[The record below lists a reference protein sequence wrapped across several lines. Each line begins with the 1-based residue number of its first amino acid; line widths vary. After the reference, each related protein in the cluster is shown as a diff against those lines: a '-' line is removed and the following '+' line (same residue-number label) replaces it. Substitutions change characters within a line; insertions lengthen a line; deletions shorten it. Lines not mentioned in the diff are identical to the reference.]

1 MLSGEKILITGPA
14 GQIAYPLAR
23 YLAQRN
29 EVWGLARF
37 TDADSRARVEDI
49 GVTTVAGDV
58 ADGVPAEL
66 PSDFSY
72 VLHLAVFSAPRPDYD
87 HAMRV
92 NAEGTGLLL
101 HHCRRAKAA
110 LVMSTHAVYRP
121 HADPWYAYRETDP
134 LGDAMPPYSPTYS
147 ITKIAQEAVARYC
160 ARAYDLPVV
169 IARMNASYGANGG
182 LPLRHAERIRNDL
195 PVIVKADPLPYSP
208 IHQDDIN
215 RQSEMLLEAAGVPA
229 LIVNWGGDEP
239 ISAREW
245 CESIA
250 AFFGKR
256 VTFELQEVAGSQIGL
271 VADERRREAIT
282 GRCTILWRN
291 GLADALRA
299 RHSDYA
305 LERS

>member
-1 MLSGEKILITGPA
+1 
-14 GQIAYPLAR
+14 
-23 YLAQRN
+23 
-29 EVWGLARF
+29 
-37 TDADSRARVEDI
+37 
-49 GVTTVAGDV
+49 
-58 ADGVPAEL
+58 
-66 PSDFSY
+66 
-72 VLHLAVFSAPRPDYD
+72 
-87 HAMRV
+87 
-92 NAEGTGLLL
+92 
-101 HHCRRAKAA
+101 
-110 LVMSTHAVYRP
+110 
-121 HADPWYAYRETDP
+121 
-134 LGDAMPPYSPTYS
+134 
-147 ITKIAQEAVARYC
+147 
-160 ARAYDLPVV
+160 V

-239 ISAREW
+239 VSARQW

-256 VTFELQEVAGSQIGL
+256 ATFELHEVAGSQIGL

-282 GRCTILWRN
+282 GRCTILWRD

-299 RHSDYA
+299 RHSEYA
-305 LERS
+305 LE